1 MTRTNYEQLKRP
13 PLAMTQRESLLQQN
27 LDIMQG
33 KRSHAACTEREKMEG
48 EGDRIGGGEGG
59 TKANG

>member
-1 MTRTNYEQLKRP
+1 MSNDNE
-13 PLAMTQRESLLQQN
+13 AMTQRESLLQQN